1 MNLFT
6 PHEAPATDL
15 NSLPLQ
21 HPGRP
26 IGRDSALREAYTIL
40 QSSAPLLL
48 LGASGMGKT
57 ALAAALA
64 AAYTQKSGGVLWLN
78 AEGRS
83 LNDLL
88 SQVGRAYRAPEV
100 TNTDQLSAMMS
111 GVQALLNRHQPLIVL
126 DCVRQPAP
134 QANVIAPFVEKVAR
148 GLPLMILSETPL
160 EGLGQSV
167 TLGPLVDVDALTL
180 LQQKAGIADDSQDL
194 HLYGIAK
201 LVGYNPLGLVI
212 AARGLVA
219 AKLPPADY
227 YKALDTVAKTQKDG
241 LAAAIATS
249 YRALN
254 NALQGLALLLSA
266 TPRGEAGVDLLA
278 HLSSAPADNIDQAMN
293 LLAQLYLVERF
304 TRYGRPY
311 YRMHARVRAFAR
323 DLLQGSNR
331 LDGLV
336 EKVRDGLLAYL
347 KQAIKDQAYTR
358 IAAEMDSVLSL
369 AEDLADKGERD
380 WANQCLLTLTQAD
393 QFIQQAGYV
402 QELIRLQRASV
413 SSSAAFPA
421 YQASAEDDRDTYDLD
436 DLAETDDEEDEALD
450 EADQA
455 LLRDLAA
462 RRGALASATDDGGED
477 EEDEEDE
484 AFDDGEARPLPPAPV
499 YQPGPS
505 PADLTRSE
513 TLLSVDVD
521 QLRSAL
527 AQAKQARDVP
537 RQLQILKAIGKV
549 QIRQGRETE
558 AIPTY
563 NEALSLAEAHK
574 DDDSVLDVLDILS
587 ALLSK
592 TGNVQAAIM
601 HATRGAQLA
610 QERGETGTLMSL
622 LLTLGDARQDLGE
635 SQVAIDIFGRAVT
648 LARQSGDQQHEAIA
662 LYKLGYAHLDNGD
675 AETPINLWEQARELF
690 RQQGKRDYEGRVL
703 GGMGS
708 AYAEQGHWSEA
719 MRYIQSALHIAR
731 EVGDQEEEMLQ
742 LGSLAR
748 AQVELKQLP
757 QALISYRQALHL
769 AYESGNP
776 DNIVTAIID
785 LVRLMRQS
793 ARLLGICK
801 LLLQDAENVDPS
813 DREVQALMEDV
824 EKRLSE
830 AGARGV
836 VQAPIKGT
844 GRDYAA
850 NAYSLLES

>member
-1 MNLFT
+1 MNPFT

-15 NSLPLQ
+15 SSLPLQ

-26 IGRDSALREAYTIL
+26 IGRDSALRDAYTVL
-40 QSSAPLLL
+40 QSSAPLVL
-48 LGASGMGKT
+48 LGTSGVGKT

-64 AAYTQKSGGVLWLN
+64 AAYTQKPGGVLWLN
-78 AEGRS
+78 ADGPS

-88 SQVGRAYRAPEV
+88 SQVGRAYRAPDI
-100 TNTDQLSAMMS
+100 TNTDQLGAMMS
-111 GVQALLNRHQPLIVL
+111 GVQTLLSRHQPLIVL

-134 QANVIAPFVEKVAR
+134 PINVITPFVDKVAR

-160 EGLGQSV
+160 EGLGQTV

-180 LQQKAGIADDSQDL
+180 LQQKAGITDDSQDL

-219 AKLPPADY
+219 AKLSPADY

-293 LLAQLYLVERF
+293 LLAQLYLAERF

-323 DLLQGSNR
+323 ELLQGSNR

-336 EKVRDGLLAYL
+336 DKVRDGLLAYL

-421 YQASAEDDRDTYDLD
+421 YGALAEDDREAYDLDDLD
-436 DLAETDDEEDEALD
+436 DLAEEMDDEDEMLD
-450 EADQA
+450 EADQT
-455 LLRDLAA
+455 LLRDAAA
-462 RRGALASATDDGGED
+462 RRAALSSSLADEDDD
-477 EEDEEDE
+477 D
-484 AFDDGEARPLPPAPV
+484 AFDDDEALPLPPAPT

-505 PADLTRSE
+505 PVDLTRSE
-513 TLLSVDVD
+513 TLLSVDVE

-527 AQAKQARDVP
+527 SQAKQARDVP
-537 RQLQILKAIGKV
+537 RQLQILKTIGKV
-549 QIRQGRETE
+549 QIRQGREAE

-563 NEALSLAEAHK
+563 NEALSLAESHN
-574 DDDSVLDVLDILS
+574 DDENVLDILDILS
-587 ALLSK
+587 ALLCK
-592 TGNVQAAIM
+592 TGNAQAAIM
-601 HATRGAQLA
+601 HATRGVQLA
-610 QERGETGTLMSL
+610 QTRGETSSLMSL

-635 SQVAIDIFGRAVT
+635 SQAAIDIFGRAVT
-648 LARQSGDQQHEAIA
+648 LARQSSDQQYEAIA

-675 AETPINLWEQARELF
+675 AETPISLWEQARDLF

-703 GGMGS
+703 GGLGV

-719 MRYIQSALHIAR
+719 MRYTQSALHIAR

-757 QALISYRQALHL
+757 EALISYRQALHL

-776 DNIVTAIID
+776 NNIVTAIID
-785 LVRLMRQS
+785 LVRLMSKS

-813 DREVQALMEDV
+813 DREVQALMADV
-824 EKRLSE
+824 EQRLAQ
-830 AGARGV
+830 AGARGIE
-836 VQAPIKGT
+836 QAPIKGT
-844 GRDYAA
+844 GREYAA
-850 NAYSLLES
+850 NAYSLLEG

>member
-1 MNLFT
+1 MLYYVYMRLSLNLAENTMNLFT

-266 TPRGEAGVDLLA
+266 TPRGEVGVDLLA

-347 KQAIKDQAYTR
+347 KQAIKTKPTR
-358 IAAEMDSVLSL
+358 ALPPKWTPSSAWPKIWLT
-369 AEDLADKGERD
+369 R
-380 WANQCLLTLTQAD
+380 ANATGLTNACSRSPR
-393 QFIQQAGYV
+393 
-402 QELIRLQRASV
+402 LI
-413 SSSAAFPA
+413 SSSNRRAMSRNSSVC
-421 YQASAEDDRDTYDLD
+421 SAPPSAHRLPS
-436 DLAETDDEEDEALD
+436 
-450 EADQA
+450 
-455 LLRDLAA
+455 RPI
-462 RRGALASATDDGGED
+462 RRRLKMIAT
-477 EEDEEDE
+477 
-484 AFDDGEARPLPPAPV
+484 
-499 YQPGPS
+499 
-505 PADLTRSE
+505 
-513 TLLSVDVD
+513 
-521 QLRSAL
+521 
-527 AQAKQARDVP
+527 
-537 RQLQILKAIGKV
+537 
-549 QIRQGRETE
+549 
-558 AIPTY
+558 PTTWM
-563 NEALSLAEAHK
+563 
-574 DDDSVLDVLDILS
+574 I
-587 ALLSK
+587 
-592 TGNVQAAIM
+592 
-601 HATRGAQLA
+601 
-610 QERGETGTLMSL
+610 
-622 LLTLGDARQDLGE
+622 
-635 SQVAIDIFGRAVT
+635 
-648 LARQSGDQQHEAIA
+648 
-662 LYKLGYAHLDNGD
+662 
-675 AETPINLWEQARELF
+675 
-690 RQQGKRDYEGRVL
+690 
-703 GGMGS
+703 
-708 AYAEQGHWSEA
+708 
-719 MRYIQSALHIAR
+719 
-731 EVGDQEEEMLQ
+731 
-742 LGSLAR
+742 
-748 AQVELKQLP
+748 
-757 QALISYRQALHL
+757 
-769 AYESGNP
+769 
-776 DNIVTAIID
+776 
-785 LVRLMRQS
+785 
-793 ARLLGICK
+793 
-801 LLLQDAENVDPS
+801 
-813 DREVQALMEDV
+813 
-824 EKRLSE
+824 
-830 AGARGV
+830 
-836 VQAPIKGT
+836 
-844 GRDYAA
+844 
-850 NAYSLLES
+850 

>member
-1 MNLFT
+1 MTPFT

-26 IGRDSALREAYTIL
+26 IGRDSALREAYTVL
-40 QSSAPLLL
+40 QSSAPLVL
-48 LGASGMGKT
+48 LGASGIGKT

-64 AAYTQKSGGVLWLN
+64 AAYIQKPGGVLWLN
-78 AEGRS
+78 AEGRTLS
-83 LNDLL
+83 DLL

-111 GVQALLNRHQPLIVL
+111 SVQALLSRHQPLIVL

-134 QANVIAPFVEKVAR
+134 LANVITPFAEKVAR
-148 GLPLMILSETPL
+148 GLPVMILSETPL
-160 EGLGQSV
+160 EGLGQAI

-180 LQQKAGIADDSQDL
+180 LQQKAGISDDSQDL

-201 LVGYNPLGLVI
+201 LVGYTPLGLVV

-219 AKLPPADY
+219 AKLSPAEY

-266 TPRGEAGVDLLA
+266 TPRGEAGVDLLS
-278 HLSSAPADNIDQAMN
+278 HLSNAPADNIDQAMN

-304 TRYGRPY
+304 SRYGRPY

-323 DLLQGSNR
+323 ELLQGSNR

-347 KQAIKDQAYTR
+347 KQAVKDQAYAR

-369 AEDLADKGERD
+369 AEDLADQGERD
-380 WANQCLLTLTQAD
+380 WANQCLLVLTQAD

-421 YQASAEDDRDTYDLD
+421 YGALIEDDHDAYDLD
-436 DLAETDDEEDEALD
+436 DLDNLADEEEALD

-455 LLRDLAA
+455 LLRDAAA
-462 RRGALASATDDGGED
+462 RRASLLADDED
-477 EEDEEDE
+477 DEDE
-484 AFDDGEARPLPPAPV
+484 AFDDEEVSPPPSAPI
-499 YQPGPS
+499 YQPGP
-505 PADLTRSE
+505 PPVDLARSE
-513 TLLSVDVD
+513 TLLSVDVE
-521 QLRSAL
+521 QLRTAL

-549 QIRQGRETE
+549 QIRQGREAE

-563 NEALSLAEAHK
+563 NEALNLAETHNDEDA
-574 DDDSVLDVLDILS
+574 VLDILDILA

-610 QERGETGTLMSL
+610 QTRGETSTLMSL
-622 LLTLGDARQDLGE
+622 LLTLGDARQELGE
-635 SQVAIDIFGRAVT
+635 SQAAIDVFGRAVT
-648 LARQSGDQQHEAIA
+648 LARQSNDQQYEAIA

-675 AETPINLWEQARELF
+675 AETPISLWEQARELF
-690 RQQGKRDYEGRVL
+690 KRQGKRDYEGRVL
-703 GGMGS
+703 GGMGA

-719 MRYIQSALHIAR
+719 MRYIQSALYIAR

-757 QALISYRQALHL
+757 EALISYRQALHL

-785 LVRLMRQS
+785 LVRLMSQS

-801 LLLQDAENVDPS
+801 LLLQDAENVDPT

-824 EKRLSE
+824 EKRLAE
-830 AGARGV
+830 VGARGV

-850 NAYSLLES
+850 NAYSLLER